1 MEIISIGKSSI
12 CKKETFHPSIFI
24 FNILLFF
31 NKEKKN
37 SPKPKCVGKK
47 VRLFIGAPVHLWLKI
62 ILVYLKLGW
71 KIRFSVL
78 ALFISTFRS
87 SSMKIFLFFFFT
99 AVEFNSPSAVVF
111 CNAMSF
117 TPHFLN
123 TRCQIRQRCC
133 FLQYAELTL
142 IQPCITVV
150 ICILSMFSCVL
161 SIFILPILLDWVWQ
175 IWLKYI
181 ILGHNLGI
189 KFCFGFIPTNLL

>member
-37 SPKPKCVGKK
+37 SPKLKCVGKK
-47 VRLFIGAPVHLWLKI
+47 VRPFIGAPVHLWLKI
-62 ILVYLKLGW
+62 FLVYLKLGW

-87 SSMKIFLFFFFT
+87 SSMKIFFFFSLPLS
-99 AVEFNSPSAVVF
+99 NSAALALSFSATLG
-111 CNAMSF
+111 A
-117 TPHFLN
+117 HFLN

-133 FLQYAELTL
+133 FLQYAELVPALNADYFCNHSIDFLRLKGLGTRLFRGL
-142 IQPCITVV
+142 IKRDTPST
-150 ICILSMFSCVL
+150 ILS
-161 SIFILPILLDWVWQ
+161 
-175 IWLKYI
+175 LKR
-181 ILGHNLGI
+181 
-189 KFCFGFIPTNLL
+189 K